1 MAEVDSKLATPDGQ
15 PLDGVGRNSRGQGE
29 HHSTGLWMGPENRHP
44 RVPVVVIFPLKRVG
58 QHKPSR
64 TRGPFC
70 ANVEECIGSI
80 AVIGEVLD
88 QETIFAQSENS
99 A

>member
-29 HHSTGLWMGPENRHP
+29 HHSTGLWMRAENRHP
-44 RVPVVVIFPLKRVG
+44 RVPVVVIFPLKGVG
-58 QHKPSR
+58 QYKPSW

-70 ANVEECIGSI
+70 ANKEERIWSI
-80 AVIGEVLD
+80 AVVDEVL
-88 QETIFAQSENS
+88 N
-99 A
+99 